1 MLKLSQGRKWDIQ
14 LTYGNVEGPMKM
26 NWLLSSSDEPL
37 LDEDAGLQA
46 DSPLIVNLDGYGY
59 YR

>member
-1 MLKLSQGRKWDIQ
+1 MLQISQGRRWDIQ
-14 LTYGNVEGPMKM
+14 LTYGNVEGPFNI

-37 LDEDAGLQA
+37 LVEDAGLQA
-46 DSPLIVNLDGYGY
+46 DSPLIVNRDGYGY